1 METIYSYFKKQ
12 VVRNSNEIAVF
23 DENRSLTFK
32 QLDRLVDTIAM
43 SRAGHRWGMRLSVA
57 AEYVYIRKCLLPTIL
72 RDDVPT

>member
-43 SRAGHRWGMRLSVA
+43 NGRLRRSDSMS
-57 AEYVYIRKCLLPTIL
+57 L
-72 RDDVPT
+72 RPPPDAQLSI